1 MRQNFGQDH
10 GYGVGTIDGF
20 RANAIGAN
28 NHSLVFD
35 GCVSCKRT
43 GRDNCTA
50 CRKSLQLRGTNW
62 KVLLQDGASHS
73 DAEMAAGTRV
83 VVENEGYGIAKID
96 GFRHNMVGA
105 NNHSCVFE
113 GCDSCARSGAKHCTR
128 CRKSLQLRGTRWR
141 ILPDLP
147 QRAALAREAPR
158 WVEDEE
164 QECCQLCDEE
174 FGMLNRQ
181 HHCRYCG
188 WLVCSECSP
197 EGQLMDVDR
206 WVSSTEGHPVKHA
219 APGEVKQKR
228 VCSSCFLN
236 AVVEVEQRMGA
247 AAAAVAEGMVG
258 FVSEEGV
265 PPGAG
270 GQ

>member
-1 MRQNFGQDH
+1 MRRNFGQDH

-35 GCVSCKRT
+35 GCVSCKRS

-83 VVENEGYGIAKID
+83 AVESEGYGTAVID

-105 NNHSCVFE
+105 NNHSMVFE

-128 CRKSLQLRGTRWR
+128 CRKSLQLRGARWR

-147 QRAALAREAPR
+147 QRAARALLRSLGPIELAKRRSVLSDATRTALQTLDYPPQR
-158 WVEDEE
+158 ASA
-164 QECCQLCDEE
+164 QENMKR
-174 FGMLNRQ
+174 FFAR
-181 HHCRYCG
+181 CG
-188 WLVCSECSP
+188 
-197 EGQLMDVDR
+197 G
-206 WVSSTEGHPVKHA
+206 
-219 APGEVKQKR
+219 
-228 VCSSCFLN
+228 
-236 AVVEVEQRMGA
+236 
-247 AAAAVAEGMVG
+247 
-258 FVSEEGV
+258 
-265 PPGAG
+265 
-270 GQ
+270 